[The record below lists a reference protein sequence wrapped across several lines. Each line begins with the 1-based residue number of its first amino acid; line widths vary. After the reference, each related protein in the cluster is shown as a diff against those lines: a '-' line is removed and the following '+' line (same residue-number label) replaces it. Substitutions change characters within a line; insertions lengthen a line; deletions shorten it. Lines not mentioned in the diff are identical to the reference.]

1 MLARRWVRPLLW
13 GLLLAALLGVGAA
26 AVCQR
31 LEGGR
36 RDGER
41 RRAATLPELG
51 RVPAFTLL
59 DRDGRVVRDAGLAGA
74 PWIADFV
81 FTRCMSSCPL
91 LSARMARLD
100 RSLLA
105 GAGIRLVSFSV
116 DPVHDTPPV
125 LERYARSYGAS
136 RRWLFLTGDAG
147 QIRALTRQGFKLALE
162 PGSGGGPAS
171 AGPVGAGAVGAAG
184 TGAGGEAVLH
194 STRFVLVDA
203 RGAIRG
209 YYQAL
214 DPEALRR
221 LAADALALA
230 RAAPEGGGGGQ

>member
-26 AVCQR
+26 AFFQWR
-31 LEGGR
+31 ERGR
-36 RDGER
+36 REEELR
-41 RRAATLPELG
+41 QAEALAVLG
-51 RVPAFTLL
+51 RVPAFTLTN
-59 DRDGRVVRDAGLAGA
+59 RDGRTVRLDDLAGA

-81 FTRCMSSCPL
+81 FTRCVSSCPM

-100 RSLLA
+100 RSLPA
-105 GAGIRLVSFSV
+105 GTRIRLVSFSV
-116 DPVHDTPPV
+116 DPAYDTPAV
-125 LERYARSYGAS
+125 LERYARARGAS
-136 RRWLFLTGDAG
+136 GRWLFLTGNAG
-147 QIRALTRQGFKLALE
+147 QVRTLSRQGFKLALE
-162 PGSGGGPAS
+162 PGSAGASGTAGTPAG
-171 AGPVGAGAVGAAG
+171 AGVGAGG
-184 TGAGGEAVLH
+184 TGAGGEAILH

-221 LAADALALA
+221 LAADARALA
-230 RAAPEGGGGGQ
+230 RGAGGP